1 MDLSVGQHALAALA
15 AAGAGFVNAVA
26 GGGTLISFP
35 TLLAIGVPSVRA
47 NVTNAVALC
56 PGYFGGTYAQRT
68 DLAEQRARAR
78 AMLLPAA
85 AGGLIGSVLLIVSP
99 EKVFH
104 SLVPFFILGA
114 CLLLGFQDQI
124 KRALPKRDNNSNT
137 SNVGAPPRPVSITT
151 SAAVLLASVYGG
163 YFGAGLSI
171 IVIAV
176 LGVMLD
182 DSTARLNALKQL
194 IAAAANIFAAVFFS
208 FSGKVVW
215 SLVLVMAPASLLGGQ
230 VGGRVVRKIPA
241 KPLRAVVIAFGIAVA
256 IKQWL

>member
-1 MDLSVGQHALAALA
+1 MDLSAGQHALAALA
-15 AAGAGFVNAVA
+15 ASAAGFINAVA
-26 GGGTLISFP
+26 GGGTLVSFP
-35 TLLAIGVPSVRA
+35 TLLGIGVPSVRA

-68 DLAEQRARAR
+68 DLAAQRNRAR
-78 AMLLPAA
+78 AMVLPAA
-85 AGGLIGSVLLIVSP
+85 TGGLIGSVLLIVSP

-104 SLVPFFILGA
+104 SLVPFLILGA

-124 KRALPKRDNNSNT
+124 KRRLPTRTVIATTDAT
-137 SNVGAPPRPVSITT
+137 TRARPLSFGVI
-151 SAAVLLASVYGG
+151 ASVFFASIYGG

-176 LGVMLD
+176 LGLMLN
-182 DSTARLNALKQL
+182 DSSANLNALKQL
-194 IAAAANIFAAVFFS
+194 IAAAANIFAAIFFS

-230 VGGRVVRKIPA
+230 IGGRVVRKIPA

-256 IKQWL
+256 VKQWL